1 MNLENFPTSESAIRM
16 LDMVN
21 SGWYDKSYV
30 GKWLFQVMGTEIDM
44 AKTIFDQLRDQAFAG
59 SATWA
64 LGYWEEKYGIASN
77 SSLSVEERRDRIK
90 EMLQL
95 KYSMNPERIRQI
107 AETVC
112 GKRVEIT
119 EPAPYTFSIRV
130 IIDGSDSDF
139 NKERLRKKI
148 GQIKPAHLAY
158 EIVTERPITGCIYA
172 GAVAQQA
179 EIVNIRQVM

>member
-30 GKWLFQVMGTEIDM
+30 GKWLFQVMGTEIDTL
-44 AKTIFDQLRDQAFAG
+44 KTIFDELRHQAFVE

-64 LGYWEEKYGIASN
+64 LDYWEEKYGLTRN
-77 SSLSVEERRDRIK
+77 SSLSVEERRSRIK
-90 EMLQL
+90 EMYQL
-95 KYSMNPERIRQI
+95 KYSMNPERIRQL

-112 GKRVEIT
+112 EKKVEIT
-119 EPAPYTFSIRV
+119 EHAPYTFVLKV
-130 IIDGSDSDF
+130 IIAGSDSDF
-139 NKERLRKKI
+139 TEDRQRKKI

-158 EIVTERPITGCIYA
+158 EIVTERPITGHIYA
-172 GAVAQQA
+172 GAVIQQA
-179 EIVNIRQVM
+179 EIVNIRQVI